1 MCRVHA
7 TVITFFLPENTDW
20 KAVRAAAPERAE
32 EIYKEMP
39 GLSTK
44 VFVLNE
50 EASEYGGLYLW
61 ETRAHL
67 DAFLASDTFRDVVA
81 KFGQPRIRTYEVAA
95 LLEDGKVVVPALA

>member
-1 MCRVHA
+1 MHA
-7 TVITFFLPENTDW
+7 AAITFFLPETTDW
-20 KAVRAAAPERAE
+20 PAVRAAAPDRAE

-39 GLSTK
+39 GLVTK
-44 VFVLNE
+44 AFVMNE
-50 EASEYGGLYLW
+50 EQSEYGGLYLW

-95 LLEDGKVVVPALA
+95 LLDHNTVSVPD